1 MTSIRNRFL
10 FIIFCALV
18 GFHSSVFAKI
28 SFETNQVELV
38 LAPTCNHVPIHAP
51 YTLDDA
57 SFDESLIEVSS
68 DSDWAVP
75 SVNAEA
81 NRIEVAFNTKDLIAS
96 YTATILVDDGETAT
110 ELFVHATVSPLN
122 IFRLVDD
129 PLRSVTYGIQRNDI
143 HKGAII
149 AFDPVQESITSC
161 VSVGESPTDM
171 VINDNSSELLVINS
185 VGKNI
190 DVIDLNSFSVKETI
204 PLPSYEAWGDPDET
218 TANIDL
224 GPSDI
229 IYYSDGAWGPVLH
242 VLKRSTGELLQSLLF
257 DGSSPSNGT
266 GFMDFAVTSDKTK
279 MVAMPQYGWSAGA
292 HSPTIGQF
300 TINADGTVKF
310 IKETTV
316 ASFDREPFEAPV
328 LMRDDDQVAIM
339 KTIST
344 DPADT
349 NNLDRVFPSTIWSMS
364 PNGSVVATGDKL
376 YDYNTGNELYT
387 IPDERIRGSGYLYTK
402 AQAFTS
408 DFTRFVYF
416 NASNR
421 TLNVINLIDAIGLEL
436 LGRSLSPA
444 DGSVTTSPDTLT
456 WAPLSG
462 VDQYDVYLGA
472 DSASVL
478 SADTESPLYLGRITG
493 TSLSLLDALA
503 IGTEYFWRIDPVTK
517 LGPEAG
523 AVYSFTVSEI
533 GLDKNEIDVK
543 TVAGHSDF
551 QVDIQ
556 LSSQTAGV
564 AWTATS
570 DDSWVSFTQSTGVT
584 PATLSVHLDST
595 SLASG
600 FHNATINLQS
610 SEGEMQVPVQL
621 QVEPLNVT
629 HIRSDRQSATVYA
642 ISEDTSNAISRA
654 YLLEID
660 SQSESIQRVIPVGS
674 SVTDFTIHYAD
685 DLIYV
690 ANWKSGNLIVIDKN
704 TLERVKTIAFQP
716 AGATGYSEGDV
727 YRVAAGVSQRLVVE
741 EEDQWIEISLFN
753 SKTESTLNQAFVREG
768 GGAFD
773 PTGRYYYHGENN
785 SSGASIIKFDTSGD
799 VFTNLAEVRPEEIS
813 SYYGSRTVIV
823 SEDGSRIFWSGVA
836 LDQDLNTI
844 WGIDDMIYAASANG
858 RYAFGET
865 AIYDINLRRQVLT
878 MPTSTTVSGYNS
890 TSEKLIL
897 QLGEKIKFYDFTS
910 PISLSAP
917 VLSAGT
923 PDNQYVELSW
933 TDDSLESA
941 FVVQQRVQGATVW
954 DDIVTTPASTVN
966 WTAGNLQEATTYEFR
981 VRATAGDISSPWSN
995 VVTVATPATPN
1006 EVPVAVEDVIPLPNL
1021 SSYGFVI
1028 TGNDFDHDGSLDLES
1043 VVIVTSPQFGQLT
1056 VNTGGQLTYV
1066 PNNDFEG
1073 MDSFTYTIDDN
1084 ESATS
1089 APATVTLIYLPPP
1102 VLRVSNPSY
1111 NSVELDWTVNDSL
1124 VVYQIQQR
1132 KLGTGNWFDT
1142 QIPYFGET
1150 SWVVSGLQGGS
1161 TYEFRVNAIAYDIEY
1176 VTEWSNTVSATTLQ
1190 QANAAPVA
1198 QDDLILLPYFS
1209 SYLFSVIAND
1219 YDSDGQI
1226 NQASVTIVSQPKF
1239 GQVTVNV
1246 EGAVTYSPNS
1256 NFSQTDSF
1264 TYTIKDNNGATSS
1277 PAKVTVSYSAAPTL
1291 SISKIT
1297 SDSITLGW
1305 TYPSADLGFEVQ
1317 QRILNSSTWMDMQT
1331 TTANAGSW
1339 TAGNLLSGST
1349 YEFRIRAI
1357 TSESTSPWSNVAIA
1371 TADIEPNTNTG
1382 GSKEGGSM
1390 DFMTMLIFAFMF
1402 LMYREKSKGRRI

>member
-10 FIIFCALV
+10 FITFCALL

-28 SFETNQVELV
+28 SLEQNQIEIV

-51 YTLDDA
+51 YTLDDS
-57 SFDESLIEVSS
+57 SFDESLIAVSS

-122 IFRLVDD
+122 IFRLLDD
-129 PLRSVTYGIQRNDI
+129 PLRSVTYGIQRNGI

-171 VINDNSSELLVINS
+171 VINDNGSELLVINS

-190 DVIDLNSFSVKETI
+190 DVIDLNSFSVQETI
-204 PLPSYEAWGDPDET
+204 PLPSYEAWGDPEET

-229 IYYSDGAWGPVLH
+229 IYYSDGSWGPVLH

-257 DGSSPSNGT
+257 DGSSPSNDT

-300 TINADGTVKF
+300 TINADGTVNF

-387 IPDERIRGSGYLYTK
+387 IPDGRISGSGYLFTK

-444 DGSVTTSPDTLT
+444 DGSVITSPDTLT

-462 VDQYDVYLGA
+462 VDQYDVYLGT

-478 SADTESPLYLGRITG
+478 SADTESSLYRGRITG
-493 TSLSLLDALA
+493 TNLSLLDALA
-503 IGTEYFWRIDPVTK
+503 IGTEYFWRVDPVTK

-523 AVYSFTVSEI
+523 AVYSFTVSDI

-595 SLASG
+595 SLTSG

-621 QVEPLNVT
+621 QVEALNVT

-642 ISEDTSNAISRA
+642 ISEDTSNAISHA

-716 AGATGYSEGDV
+716 AGATGYSAGDV
-727 YRVAAGVSQRLVVE
+727 YRVAAGVSQRLVIE

-753 SKTESTLNQAFVREG
+753 SKTESTLNQASVREG

-836 LDQDLNTI
+836 LDQDLNTV

-865 AIYDINLRRQVLT
+865 AIYDINLRRQVLA

-910 PISLSAP
+910 PISFSAP
-917 VLSAGT
+917 VLSADT
-923 PDNQYVELSW
+923 PEDQSVELSW
-933 TDDSLESA
+933 TDESLESA

-954 DDIVTTPASTVN
+954 DDLVTTPANAVN
-966 WTAGNLQEATTYEFR
+966 WTAVNLQEATTYEFR
-981 VRATAGDISSPWSN
+981 VRATAADISSPWSN
-995 VVTVATPATPN
+995 VVAVTTPATPN
-1006 EVPVAVEDVIPLPNL
+1006 EVPIAVEDVIPLPNL

-1028 TGNDFDHDGSLDLES
+1028 TENDFDHDGSLDLES
-1043 VVIVTSPQFGQLT
+1043 IVIVTPPQFGQLT
-1056 VNTGGQLTYV
+1056 VNTGGQVTYV

-1073 MDSFTYTIDDN
+1073 MDSFTYTINDN
-1084 ESATS
+1084 EAATS

-1111 NSVELDWTVNDSL
+1111 SSVDLEWTVNDSL

-1132 KLGTGNWFDT
+1132 KFGTGNWFDT
-1142 QIPYFGET
+1142 PSPYFGET

-1161 TYEFRVNAIAYDIEY
+1161 TYEFRVNAMAYDIGY
-1176 VTEWSNTVSATTLQ
+1176 VSAWSNTVSATTLQ

-1198 QDDLILLPYFS
+1198 QDDLILLPYLS

-1226 NQASVTIVSQPKF
+1226 NQASVTIVSQPQF

-1246 EGAVTYSPNS
+1246 EGAVTYVPNG

-1264 TYTIKDNNGATSS
+1264 TYTVKDNNGATSS
-1277 PAKVTVSYSAAPTL
+1277 PATVTVSYLAAPTL

-1297 SDSITLGW
+1297 RDSIKLGW

-1331 TTANAGSW
+1331 TAANAGSW

-1349 YEFRIRAI
+1349 YEFRVRAI

-1382 GSKEGGSM
+1382 GGKKGGSM
-1390 DFMTMLIFAFMF
+1390 DFMTMLIFGFMF
-1402 LMYREKSKGRRI
+1402 LLYRGKSKGRRI